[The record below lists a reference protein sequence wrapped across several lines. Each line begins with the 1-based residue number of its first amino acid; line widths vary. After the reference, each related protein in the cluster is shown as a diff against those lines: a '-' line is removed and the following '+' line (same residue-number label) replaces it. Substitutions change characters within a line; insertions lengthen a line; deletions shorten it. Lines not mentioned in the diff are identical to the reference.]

1 MKKIQLSKYL
11 SEINPPRIDL
21 KRDFENILSFS
32 MECVKSFK
40 FAYILNEIVDFN
52 SSLTKTD
59 IKRKKEE
66 KKKTKTVNFS

>member
-1 MKKIQLSKYL
+1 
-11 SEINPPRIDL
+11 
-21 KRDFENILSFS
+21 

-40 FAYILNEIVDFN
+40 FPYILNEIVDFN

-59 IKRKKEE
+59 IKKKKED